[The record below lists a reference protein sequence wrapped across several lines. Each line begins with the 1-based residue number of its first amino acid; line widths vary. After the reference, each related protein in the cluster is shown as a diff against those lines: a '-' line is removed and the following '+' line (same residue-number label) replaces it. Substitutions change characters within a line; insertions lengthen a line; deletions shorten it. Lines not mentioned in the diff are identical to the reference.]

1 MSNHR
6 ETTNKDIENIKG
18 GNFFK
23 GVSNENRELFKR
35 AISEALDLKIR
46 EIVEEIGDIE
56 IPPPS
61 KRHKIQ
67 MNRLFREHVGGDFIP
82 FPDVDNA

>member
-6 ETTNKDIENIKG
+6 ETTNRDIENING
-18 GNFFK
+18 EDFFE
-23 GVSNENRELFKR
+23 GLDNRELFKR

-46 EIVEEIGDIE
+46 EIVEETKDIE

-61 KRHKIQ
+61 KRHKIR
-67 MNRLFREHVGGDFIP
+67 MNRLFRERDGGDFIP
-82 FPDVDNA
+82 FPDVDNT